1 MTKQKIKRKQ
11 NFKKPDEN
19 NERWK
24 HHDIYAEGACYSRV
38 VTRSQIAFVRI
49 KNTESDTELFAD
61 NTKHHPP
68 GMPHL
73 MTTLLGFYGAVTRT
87 KITRRFAQYVSV
99 SKTLCTAL
107 DKYKTATVTDVK
119 GKEEIKEGAVEK
131 DETVEKLDEDSKK
144 KESKEEKTSG
154 SWIKF
159 FW

>member
-11 NFKKPDEN
+11 NVKKPDEN

-24 HHDIYAEGACYSRV
+24 HHDIYTEGACYSRV

-49 KNTESDTELFAD
+49 RNTESDTELFAV
-61 NTKHHPP
+61 NTKHHPS

-73 MTTLLGFYGAVTRT
+73 MTILTGFYGAVTRT

-99 SKTLCTAL
+99 SKPLCTAL
-107 DKYKTATVTDVK
+107 DKYKTATVRDVK

-131 DETVEKLDEDSKK
+131 VETREKIDEGSKT
-144 KESKEEKTSG
+144 KEQEEEKTSG